1 MSKVIGN
8 AKRPSLLLV
17 AVLLASSFLATPAGA
32 QDYPNQLVRF
42 ISAFPPGSGADIVVR
57 YFAEKLKPRMNQTV
71 IVESKVGGGGTV
83 SIEYIA
89 KSKPDG
95 YTVLVHSGVSAANM
109 MYLLKNPPI
118 DAAKDIQMA
127 AMINRQPFMFVVRAD
142 RPWKNVVDLTAYL
155 KEKKDKASYGSSAT
169 IAKVAG
175 EMYKQIAGLETAEVT
190 YRAGPDML
198 NDLQGGSIDFAVLD
212 PLSSLAQA
220 REGRIRI
227 LALTTHDRLKAVG
240 DLPTMNESGVSGMNL
255 VGWFGAMVPSATP
268 RPIVDKLNKWFNDVV
283 ATEET
288 RKFLANSGGDP
299 WITTADDAQKFY
311 LDEIK
316 AWGNYVKL
324 AKIEPQ

>member
-1 MSKVIGN
+1 LSNKSRRAALSWIGIANAALVIG
-8 AKRPSLLLV
+8 
-17 AVLLASSFLATPAGA
+17 AVATPARA
-32 QDYPNQLVRF
+32 QGYPNQLVKF
-42 ISAFPPGSGADIVVR
+42 ISAFPPGSGADIMVR
-57 YFAEKLKPRMNQTV
+57 YFAEKIRPLMNQTV

-109 MYLLKNPPI
+109 MYMLRNPPI
-118 DAAKDIQMA
+118 DAAKDIQVVA
-127 AMINRQPFMFVVRAD
+127 TINRQPFMVVVRAD
-142 RPWKNVVDLTAYL
+142 RPWKNIGELTAYL

-175 EMYKQIAGLETAEVT
+175 EMYKQIAGLEVAEVT

-198 NDLQGGSIDFAVLD
+198 SDLQGGSIDFAVLD

-220 REGRIRI
+220 REGRVRV
-227 LALTTHDRLKAVG
+227 LAVTTRERLKAAG
-240 DLPTMNESGVSGMNL
+240 DFPTMDESGVSGMNL

-268 RPIVDKLNKWFNDVV
+268 RPVVDQLNRWFSEIVG
-283 ATEET
+283 TEET

-299 WITTADDAQKFY
+299 WVASVDDAQKFY

-316 AWGNYVKL
+316 AWGDYVKL

>member
-1 MSKVIGN
+1 MPYKI
-8 AKRPSLLLV
+8 RPAAFARMGILGIALV
-17 AVLLASSFLATPAGA
+17 AGAFATPAPA

-42 ISAFPPGSGADIVVR
+42 ISAFPPGSGADIMVR
-57 YFAEKLKPRMNQTV
+57 YFADKIKPLMNQTV

-89 KSKPDG
+89 KARPDG
-95 YTVLVHSGVSAANM
+95 LTVLVHSGVSAANM
-109 MYLLKNPPI
+109 MYMLKNPPI

-127 AMINRQPFMFVVRAD
+127 AMINRQPFMVVVRAD
-142 RPWKNVVDLTAYL
+142 RPWKNIADLTAYL
-155 KEKKDKASYGSSAT
+155 KEKKDKASYGSAAT

-175 EMYKQIAGLETAEVT
+175 EMYKQIAKLDVAEVT

-198 NDLQGGSIDFAVLD
+198 NDLQGGAIDFAVLD

-227 LALTTHDRLKAVG
+227 LAVTTRERLKAAG
-240 DLPTMNESGVSGMNL
+240 DFPTMDESGVPGMNL

-268 RPIVDKLNKWFNDVV
+268 RPIVDKLNKWFGEIV
-283 ATEET
+283 AADET

-299 WITTADDAQKFY
+299 WIATVDDAQKFY

-316 AWGNYVKL
+316 AWGTYAKL

>member
-1 MSKVIGN
+1 MTTARLFVVVI
-8 AKRPSLLLV
+8 
-17 AVLLASSFLATPAGA
+17 LLAAVSVAAPACA

-42 ISAFPPGSGADIVVR
+42 ISAFPLGSGADIMVR
-57 YFAEKLKPRMNQTV
+57 YFAEKIKPLMNQTV

-89 KSKPDG
+89 KAKPDG

-118 DAAKDIQMA
+118 DAARDIQMA
-127 AMINRQPFMFVVRAD
+127 AMINRQPFMVVVRAD
-142 RPWKNVVDLTAYL
+142 RPWKNVADLTAYL
-155 KEKKDKASYGSSAT
+155 KEKKGAAGYGSAAT

-198 NDLQGGSIDFAVLD
+198 NDLHGGSIDFAVLD
-212 PLSSLAQA
+212 PLSALAQA
-220 REGRIRI
+220 RQGRIRI
-227 LALTTHDRLKAVG
+227 LAVTTRERLVAVA
-240 DLPTMNESGVSGMNL
+240 DLPTMNESGVAGMNL

-268 RPIVDKLNKWFNDVV
+268 RPIVDKLNKWFNDIV

-288 RKFLANSGGDP
+288 RKFLADSGGDP
-299 WITTADDAQKFY
+299 WVATVEQAQKFY
-311 LDEIK
+311 LDEVK
-316 AWGNYVKL
+316 AWGDYVKL

>member
-1 MSKVIGN
+1 MSRKFRRAALSWIGI
-8 AKRPSLLLV
+8 ATFALV
-17 AVLLASSFLATPAGA
+17 TGTVATPVRA
-32 QDYPNQLVRF
+32 QGYPNQLVRF
-42 ISAFPPGSGADIVVR
+42 ISAFPPGSGADIMVR
-57 YFAEKLKPRMNQTV
+57 YFAEKIRPLMNQTV

-89 KSKPDG
+89 KAKPDG

-109 MYLLKNPPI
+109 MYMLRNPPI

-127 AMINRQPFMFVVRAD
+127 ATINRQPFMVVVRAD
-142 RPWKNVVDLTAYL
+142 RPWKNIAELTAYL

-175 EMYKQIAGLETAEVT
+175 EMYKQIAGLEVAEVT

-198 NDLQGGSIDFAVLD
+198 SDLHGGSIDFAVLD

-220 REGRIRI
+220 REGRVRI
-227 LALTTHDRLKAVG
+227 LAVTTRERLKAVG
-240 DLPTMNESGVSGMNL
+240 DFPTMDEFGVSGMNL
-255 VGWFGAMVPSATP
+255 MGWFGAMVPSATP
-268 RPIVDKLNKWFNDVV
+268 RPVVDQLNRWFSEIVE
-283 ATEET
+283 TEET

-299 WITTADDAQKFY
+299 WVASVDDAQKFY

-316 AWGNYVKL
+316 AWGGYVKL

>member
-1 MSKVIGN
+1 MPRSIRRAFLSQIGI
-8 AKRPSLLLV
+8 A
-17 AVLLASSFLATPAGA
+17 AALAIGAFATPLQA

-42 ISAFPPGSGADIVVR
+42 ISAFPPGSGADIMVR
-57 YFAEKLKPRMNQTV
+57 YFAEKIKPLMNQPV
-71 IVESKVGGGGTV
+71 IVEGKVGGGGTV

-109 MYLLKNPPI
+109 MYLLKTPPI

-127 AMINRQPFMFVVRAD
+127 AMINRQPFMVVVRAD
-142 RPWKNVVDLTAYL
+142 RPWKNIAELTAHL
-155 KEKKDKASYGSSAT
+155 REKKDKASYGSSAT

-175 EMYKQIAGLETAEVT
+175 EMYKQIAGLEVAEVT
-190 YRAGPDML
+190 YRAGPDLL
-198 NDLQGGSIDFAVLD
+198 NDLQGGSIDFAILD

-220 REGRIRI
+220 REGRVRI
-227 LALTTHDRLKAVG
+227 LAVTTRERLKAAS
-240 DLPTMNESGVSGMNL
+240 DFPTMEEAGVPGMNL

-268 RPIVDKLNKWFNDVV
+268 RPIVDKLNKWFSDIV
-283 ATEET
+283 ATDET

-299 WITTADDAQKFY
+299 WTASVDEAQKFY
-311 LDEIK
+311 LEEIK